1 LFNLGKIIL
10 LKQEMD
16 IHKIRTDY
24 KRDELKDEGLE
35 QNPIVLFRHWFET
48 AVNSDIPDVN
58 AMTLATATAKGLPS
72 ARTVLLKGFDEK
84 GFVFYSNYQGRKAIE
99 MEANPNVALLIFWR
113 ELERQVRIEGVVEK
127 VTATESDEYFH
138 SRPLESRLSAIVSKQ
153 SKPVESRQELE
164 RIWVDFLKQN
174 NDKPINR
181 PEYWGGFRVIP
192 LKIEF
197 WQGRPNRLHDRILY
211 SLEGNV
217 WKIERLQP

>member
-1 LFNLGKIIL
+1 
-10 LKQEMD
+10 MD

-24 KRDELKDEGLE
+24 KRDELKDEELE

>member
-1 LFNLGKIIL
+1 
-10 LKQEMD
+10 MD

>member
-1 LFNLGKIIL
+1 
-10 LKQEMD
+10 MD

-113 ELERQVRIEGVVEK
+113 EFERQVRIEGVVEK

>member
-1 LFNLGKIIL
+1 
-10 LKQEMD
+10 MD

-24 KRDELKDEGLE
+24 KRDELKDEELE

-72 ARTVLLKGFDEK
+72 ARTVLLKGFDVK